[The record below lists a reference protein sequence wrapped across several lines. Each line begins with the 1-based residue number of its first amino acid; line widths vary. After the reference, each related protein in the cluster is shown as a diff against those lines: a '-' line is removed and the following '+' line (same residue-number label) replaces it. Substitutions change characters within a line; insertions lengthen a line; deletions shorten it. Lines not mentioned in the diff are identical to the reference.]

1 MSTYYT
7 FRISFCNESYS
18 PSPDEIRERA
28 FDLMAN
34 VLGLTG
40 KDMFTWAYHTVN
52 SRGYPTTP
60 HIHVHYKDHGRVSK
74 ATIRKRVA
82 THAEQEHSVYG
93 GVKGVKLYSIKD
105 FTDEA
110 LKDEKRFF
118 RYVFKE
124 SHVAGLEELWGNE
137 YFCENDL
144 ETQMLLATDEYDR
157 ERDKLLEKDKK
168 DAEKSTT
175 YDKFLAYLGKNDLS
189 PQNQKDI
196 AMELVKFYVQEKMA
210 CNANTMRGYVN
221 TFLLSNNLITYSE
234 WIEKNLM

>member
-1 MSTYYT
+1 MRRWKT
-7 FRISFCNESYS
+7 R
-18 PSPDEIRERA
+18 
-28 FDLMAN
+28 N
-34 VLGLTG
+34 V
-40 KDMFTWAYHTVN
+40 
-52 SRGYPTTP
+52 
-60 HIHVHYKDHGRVSK
+60 
-74 ATIRKRVA
+74 
-82 THAEQEHSVYG
+82 
-93 GVKGVKLYSIKD
+93 
-105 FTDEA
+105 
-110 LKDEKRFF
+110 FF

-137 YFCENDL
+137 YFSGDDL

-175 YDKFLAYLGKNDLS
+175 YDKFLAYIEKNDLS

-221 TFLLSNNLITYSE
+221 TYMLSNNLISYSE